1 MSSRLLEPLPG
12 VALCAAL
19 TGAIIWARPLLPE
32 YFGEALLAVLVGVLV
47 GNLVGTPA
55 ATKPGLD
62 WMSRTGLRLA
72 IVLMGARLAFGD
84 IVQGGVAA
92 FALLLCTMTVAALVV
107 AGLGRWMAV
116 PRRLTILLAV
126 GTAVC
131 GNSAII
137 ATAPLI
143 EADEREV
150 AFAVWTITIFG
161 TLAVFTFPFLG
172 HALGLAPWHYGVWA
186 GAAINDTSQVLAA
199 GLAYGDSAAA
209 VATVV
214 KLTRNALMAPIL
226 VGVGVGM
233 ARHRR
238 SVRWQAAAV
247 KSIPLFVLGFLAMAL
262 LNTLGVFPASVRSAL
277 IHGSRVLILVA
288 LAGIG
293 LSLRVS
299 DLRVVGLRPF
309 LVGLGASVG
318 LAAATL
324 LLTTIT
330 QGVWEG
336 VFGKF

>member
-1 MSSRLLEPLPG
+1 MLFVLL
-12 VALCAAL
+12 A
-19 TGAIIWARPLLPE
+19 LLPHS
-32 YFGEALLAVLVGVLV
+32 FLA
-47 GNLVGTPA
+47 T
-55 ATKPGLD
+55 TD
-62 WMSRTGLRLA
+62 MLA
-72 IVLMGARLAFGD
+72 SLC
-84 IVQGGVAA
+84 
-92 FALLLCTMTVAALVV
+92 LLLPLWIFLR
-107 AGLGRWMAV
+107 GK
-116 PRRLTILLAV
+116 
-126 GTAVC
+126 
-131 GNSAII
+131 
-137 ATAPLI
+137 ATATVCLQ
-143 EADEREV
+143 
-150 AFAVWTITIFG
+150 
-161 TLAVFTFPFLG
+161 
-172 HALGLAPWHYGVWA
+172 A
-186 GAAINDTSQVLAA
+186 GLAA
-199 GLAYGDSAAA
+199 GLAYGESAAA

-262 LNTLGVFPASVRSAL
+262 LNTLGVFPARVRSAL
-277 IHGSRVLILVA
+277 IHGSRVLILAA